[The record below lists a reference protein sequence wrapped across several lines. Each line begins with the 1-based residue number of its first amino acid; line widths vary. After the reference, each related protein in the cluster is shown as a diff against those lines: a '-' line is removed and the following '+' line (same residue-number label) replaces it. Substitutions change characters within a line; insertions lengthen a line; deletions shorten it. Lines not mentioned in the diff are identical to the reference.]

1 MSLRSLRIPGK
12 RLGLG
17 TFVNSDV
24 DAKRMIV
31 YTSNFNFT
39 IGNHNRT
46 MTQGVTRMAEI
57 QCALIGAGNVDDK
70 GSASL
75 NYTLSTVDGG
85 TIIVHVR
92 PWNAS
97 AASSNNRATECSF
110 WIVGTPDPNR
120 VIL

>member
-1 MSLRSLRIPGK
+1 MSLRSLRIPSK

-24 DAKRMIV
+24 DAKRMII
-31 YTSNFNFT
+31 YAGNFNFT
-39 IGNHNRT
+39 AGNHNRT
-46 MTQGVTRMAEI
+46 FTQQVTRMADVTA
-57 QCALIGAGNVDDK
+57 ALVSAGNVDDK

-75 NYTLSTVDGG
+75 NYTVSTIDGG
-85 TIIVHVR
+85 TIIFHVR
-92 PWNAS
+92 PWTA
-97 AASSNNRATECSF
+97 AASTNNRATELSF